1 MSLENLK
8 SIFEEDLNNGI
19 EQFSS
24 NITIDVN
31 KSIFF
36 NEPPAPTQFIA
47 TNPTDF
53 STANGNN
60 NLPFTPLS
68 QLGQSALDGMSW
80 ESLYNP
86 NHTFKDNAG
95 HKGLVPINYPNSS
108 RDNLNIRNNGT
119 RPSIFNLSRTDLLGL
134 GAGEPYIINNIA
146 TDSSTLGGGRLL
158 NQGALFGVPIN
169 RMLTDAARVGKYLTS
184 PDGIGALSVWV

>member
-47 TNPTDF
+47 TIPTDF

-60 NLPFTPLS
+60 DSSYTPLS
-68 QLGQSALDGMSW
+68 QLGQSALDGLSW
-80 ESLYNP
+80 ESLYNSD
-86 NHTFKDNAG
+86 HT
-95 HKGLVPINYPNSS
+95 P
-108 RDNLNIRNNGT
+108 RNNL
-119 RPSIFNLSRTDLLGL
+119 IK
-134 GAGEPYIINNIA
+134 
-146 TDSSTLGGGRLL
+146 
-158 NQGALFGVPIN
+158 V
-169 RMLTDAARVGKYLTS
+169 
-184 PDGIGALSVWV
+184 